1 MSNTPRCLSVSVSG
15 CWCRCVYVG
24 DFLETIV
31 LLCAGS
37 LDYCF
42 TLCGIFRDY
51 CFTAQ
56 NVAEVQGGMND

>member
-1 MSNTPRCLSVSVSG
+1 M
-15 CWCRCVYVG
+15 CVCG
-24 DFLETIV
+24 GFLETIV

>member
-1 MSNTPRCLSVSVSG
+1 M
-15 CWCRCVYVG
+15 CVCG
-24 DFLETIV
+24 GFLETIV
-31 LLCAGS
+31 LFCAGS

-56 NVAEVQGGMND
+56 NVAEVQGGMNE